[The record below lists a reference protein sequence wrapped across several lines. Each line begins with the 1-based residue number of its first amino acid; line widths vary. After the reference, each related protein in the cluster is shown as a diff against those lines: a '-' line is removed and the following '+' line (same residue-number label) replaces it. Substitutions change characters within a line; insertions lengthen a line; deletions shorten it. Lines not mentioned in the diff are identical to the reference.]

1 MLSLSENL
9 TLLALHDEKGSFVY
23 SASLSFPY
31 GLAGA
36 ILIELI
42 EQGSIA
48 LVDGKVK
55 VRNPSPVRNSLLNE
69 TLQLIRASEKLRD
82 TNYWVMRIASKI
94 KKLPERIIDGLVG
107 KKILERRE
115 QKILWVFP
123 SKRYPMVDA
132 APEHEVREH
141 IRQIILRHRKPEG
154 ADITLLSLVRACGLV
169 NEIFSKEERKTA
181 KKQIEKLTANEVV
194 GKSVSNVVTAVTMV
208 VVG

>member
-1 MLSLSENL
+1 MLTLSEKL

-36 ILIELI
+36 MLIELI
-42 EQGSIA
+42 EQERIA

-55 VRNPSPVRNSLLNE
+55 VRNPKSTGDTLLDE

-82 TNYWVMRIASKI
+82 SNYWVMRIASKI
-94 KKLPERIIDGLVG
+94 KKLPERIIDGLVA
-107 KKILERRE
+107 KNILERRE

-132 APEHEVREH
+132 QPEHEVRQH
-141 IRQIILRHRKPEG
+141 IRQIVLQQQKPEQT
-154 ADITLLSLVRACGLV
+154 DITLLSLVRACGLI
-169 NEIFSKEERKTA
+169 NEVFSKEERKPA
-181 KKQIEKLTANEVV
+181 KKQIEKLTANEAV
-194 GKSVSNVVTAVTMV
+194 GKSVSDVVTAVTMV